1 MHLVISNKY
10 MKIPLEIFFYKI
22 FKHNI
27 FYALLIHSFSTK
39 KMATSYLLDHRRF
52 WANAKPL
59 KRRILEGSEVI
70 QQSDYLKDFLLLIQ
84 SDGLEAAYDVYGDD
98 EPRPPPPESSYLK
111 APEDVTYDY
120 DVIVVG
126 AGMAGL
132 SAAYELKKAG
142 LSVIILEQTERYGGR
157 VFTYGLESNLAPG
170 LYGEGKVYVVNS
182 SHGCSDEKNNSYFK
196 LNTTCCAF
204 FNFLGAIFGIF
215 RF

>member
-1 MHLVISNKY
+1 
-10 MKIPLEIFFYKI
+10 
-22 FKHNI
+22 
-27 FYALLIHSFSTK
+27 
-39 KMATSYLLDHRRF
+39 MATSYLLDHRRF

-59 KRRILEGSEVI
+59 KRRILEESEVI

-98 EPRPPPPESSYLK
+98 EPRPPPPESAYLK

-157 VFTYGLESNLAPG
+157 VYTYGLESNLAPG

-182 SHGCSDEKNNSYFK
+182 SHGCSDEKKNSYFK
-196 LNTTCCAF
+196 LNTTCCF
-204 FNFLGAIFGIF
+204 F
-215 RF
+215 

>member
-1 MHLVISNKY
+1 
-10 MKIPLEIFFYKI
+10 
-22 FKHNI
+22 
-27 FYALLIHSFSTK
+27 
-39 KMATSYLLDHRRF
+39 MATSYLLDHRRF

-59 KRRILEGSEVI
+59 KRRILEESEVI

-98 EPRPPPPESSYLK
+98 EPRPPPPESAYLK

-157 VFTYGLESNLAPG
+157 VYTYGLESNLAPG

-182 SHGCSDEKNNSYFK
+182 SHGCSDEKKNSYFK
-196 LNTTCCAF
+196 LNTTCCF
-204 FNFLGAIFGIF
+204 FNFLGTIFGIF